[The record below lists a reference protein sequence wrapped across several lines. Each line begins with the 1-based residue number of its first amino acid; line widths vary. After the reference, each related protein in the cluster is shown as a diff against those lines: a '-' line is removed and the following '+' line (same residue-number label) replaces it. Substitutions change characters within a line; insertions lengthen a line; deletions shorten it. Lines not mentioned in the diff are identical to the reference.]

1 MSSSNQAF
9 DIQAYFLTIQELDD
23 ESLRL
28 HMFQVEHS
36 LSKLLE
42 TNKELHEEIEATRQK
57 QNTSTNA
64 NEGYSSDINLYKETI
79 EENLS
84 AKQAKE
90 ERLSIV
96 RNELQ
101 KRGLLAGTVHNNDH
115 EGFYL

>member
-9 DIQAYFLTIQELDD
+9 DIQAYSLTIQELDD

-28 HMFQVEHS
+28 HMFQVEQS

-42 TNKELHEEIEATRQK
+42 TNKELHQEIEATRQK

-64 NEGYSSDINLYKETI
+64 NEGYASDIKLYEETI
-79 EENLS
+79 EENFS

-96 RNELQ
+96 KNELQ
-101 KRGLLAGTVHNNDH
+101 NRGLLAGTHNNDH